1 MVKNPLSYSDK
12 HAGWRGRSFITSSS
26 LTNRNS
32 RVSVSVNAL
41 VIVSRGCVSGSTQD
55 DSTRLTW
62 WSNKVTRNEKPLRRE
77 GGRSTFIIISCS
89 RFWKVI
95 QVVGVQ
101 QNPSGES
108 SKLLVSVLYDG
119 KRWIERHFSFAC
131 CVNDRDRR
139 KRIVYWLWYRRVLVV
154 MMWTGDGYFLLLLC
168 LWIFFFD
175 WYYIIYDEASEKAAV
190 EEAKLCV
197 KLKQHFLCT
206 YLKTYGENNC
216 LPTFARCCA
225 VHWHPNDKIINV
237 VDFECSPVNVQRASK
252 RIRLLAVVPSS
263 FPY

>member
-1 MVKNPLSYSDK
+1 MRRRRSRALYHIPTRWSV
-12 HAGWRGRSFITSSS
+12 RSFLSSSS

-139 KRIVYWLWYRRVLVV
+139 KRIVYWLWRVQEGSCRHDVNRRRILVV
-154 MMWTGDGYFLLLLC
+154 VDIFLWLM
-168 LWIFFFD
+168 
-175 WYYIIYDEASEKAAV
+175 WYYLSRSLRRSRWFLSSK
-190 EEAKLCV
+190 
-197 KLKQHFLCT
+197 KQN
-206 YLKTYGENNC
+206 Y
-216 LPTFARCCA
+216 
-225 VHWHPNDKIINV
+225 V
-237 VDFECSPVNVQRASK
+237 
-252 RIRLLAVVPSS
+252 
-263 FPY
+263 